1 MGTGLI
7 ISYVS
12 TQGGCSAG
20 YAFATIAAVEA
31 TMFKVLKNI
40 TPLSA
45 QQVLDCSQSFD
56 NTGCNGGS
64 PLNSLQ
70 YLMAHGNMKNSD
82 YKYTAIDGSCGYN
95 STKKIW

>member
-1 MGTGLI
+1 MIL
-7 ISYVS
+7 SDVS
-12 TQGGCSAG
+12 TQGGACVAG

-31 TMFKVLKNI
+31 TMYKVLKNI

-45 QQVLDCSQSFD
+45 QQLLDCSTDFN
-56 NTGCNGGS
+56 NTGCRGGS

-70 YLMAHGNMKNSD
+70 YLMAHGNMRNSD
-82 YKYTAIDGSCGYN
+82 YKYTATDGSCVYN